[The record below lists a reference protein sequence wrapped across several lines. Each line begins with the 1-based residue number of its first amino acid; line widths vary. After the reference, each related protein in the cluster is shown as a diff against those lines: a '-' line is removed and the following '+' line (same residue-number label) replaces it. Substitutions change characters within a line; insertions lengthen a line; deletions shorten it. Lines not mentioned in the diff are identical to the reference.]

1 MRRSVVSNLAIVFAA
16 GVTAAL
22 ALVPLA
28 LLALVSVGR
37 NWFWPALLPRE
48 LAARAWEY
56 VASGGGG
63 IGEALVRSLVI
74 ALVVAIVS
82 VAAALP
88 AARAIALHRFAGK
101 RLLLFALLFPVM
113 APPLAAAMGL
123 HTIFLRAGLADSLP
137 GVVLVHLIPAVP
149 YATLMLAGA
158 FANFDTDWEAQAR
171 TLGAGP
177 WSVWT
182 RVTLPALAPAVA
194 VAAAFAF
201 LLSWS
206 QYLLT
211 LLIGGGR
218 VLTLPLLLL
227 GFQRGGDEAVGAALA
242 LVFIAPTLI
251 VFALVARVVSD
262 TGARHE
268 SDPGLT
274 RVRLRSSTGLG
285 VIVLVAVVAHG
296 CSAAPER
303 PAPLFADDL
312 ARTDFAEIARRAR
325 GTTVRFGMWA
335 GDEARNR
342 FHQGPAAD
350 AVKRELGLTLEIV
363 PLADVADAINKLLNE
378 KSAGVASGGSIDFI
392 WINGEN
398 FRTAKQGGLLWG
410 PFATQLPNIRFFDET
425 AWQRDFGTPTGGHEA
440 PVEQAQFVL
449 AYDSAR
455 VPAPP
460 ATVADL
466 RAWIHAHPG
475 RFTYPAI
482 PDFTGSAFIRHV
494 LQHAGGIPPAAFAN
508 GFDADLYERVSKPAL
523 AYLRDIKPDLW
534 RRGETYPATPAD
546 LNRLF
551 VNGEI
556 DFSMNY
562 GPTFASDKI
571 ARGEFPATVRT
582 LVFDEGTI
590 ANYSYLAIPFNAAN
604 VAGALTIVNYFMSP
618 AHALARARAIGGL
631 FPLRLDRL
639 SAADRAAVDALP
651 RGPATLPLDELAAHR
666 IVEADAEY
674 LQRLE
679 RDWRSEVLQR

>member
-1 MRRSVVSNLAIVFAA
+1 
-16 GVTAAL
+16 
-22 ALVPLA
+22 
-28 LLALVSVGR
+28 
-37 NWFWPALLPRE
+37 
-48 LAARAWEY
+48 
-56 VASGGGG
+56 
-63 IGEALVRSLVI
+63 
-74 ALVVAIVS
+74 
-82 VAAALP
+82 
-88 AARAIALHRFAGK
+88 
-101 RLLLFALLFPVM
+101 
-113 APPLAAAMGL
+113 
-123 HTIFLRAGLADSLP
+123 
-137 GVVLVHLIPAVP
+137 
-149 YATLMLAGA
+149 
-158 FANFDTDWEAQAR
+158 
-171 TLGAGP
+171 
-177 WSVWT
+177 VWT
-182 RVTLPALAPAVA
+182 RVTIPALAPGLA

-211 LLIGGGR
+211 LLVGGGR

-227 GFQRGGDEAVGAALA
+227 GFQRGGDEAVAAALA

-262 TGARHE
+262 GSDTSQRGVRHR
-268 SDPGLT
+268 SD
-274 RVRLRSSTGLG
+274 TGL
-285 VIVLVAVVAHG
+285 VVLVLLAVGAHG
-296 CSAAPER
+296 CAAAPER
-303 PAPLFADDL
+303 PAPLTADDL

-325 GTTVRFGMWA
+325 GTDVHFGMWA

-350 AVKRELGLTLEIV
+350 AVARELGITLQIV
-363 PLADVADAINKLLNE
+363 PLADVADAINKLLTE
-378 KSAGVASGGSIDFI
+378 KSAGVTTGGSIDFI
-392 WINGEN
+392 WMNGEN

-410 PFATQLPNIRFFDET
+410 PFAEKLPSIHFFDET
-425 AWQRDFGTPTGGHEA
+425 AWRRDFGTATDGYEA

-455 VPAPP
+455 VASPP
-460 ATVADL
+460 GTLAGL

-475 RFTYPAI
+475 RFTYPAV

-494 LQHAGGIPPAAFAN
+494 LQHAGGVPPAAFAD
-508 GFDADLYERVSKPAL
+508 GFDPNLYERASKPAL
-523 AYLRDIKPDLW
+523 AWLRDIKPDLW
-534 RRGETYPATPAD
+534 RHGATYPATPAD

-562 GPTFASDKI
+562 GPAFASEKI

-582 LVFDEGTI
+582 LVFNEGTI

-604 VAGALTIVNYFMSP
+604 TAGALTIINYFLSP
-618 AHALARARAIGGL
+618 AHAIARARAIGGL
-631 FPLRLDRL
+631 FPLQLDRL
-639 SAADRAAVDALP
+639 SPADRAVVDTLP
-651 RGPATLPLDELAAHR
+651 RGPATLPLDMLAAHR

>member
-1 MRRSVVSNLAIVFAA
+1 MRRSVVSNLSIVFAA

-22 ALVPLA
+22 ALVLLA

-48 LAARAWEY
+48 FAARAWEY

-63 IGEALVRSLVI
+63 IGEALVRSIVI

-88 AARAIALHRFAGK
+88 AARAIALHQFAGK

-123 HTIFLRAGLADSLP
+123 HTIFLRAGVADSLP

-262 TGARHE
+262 RGQTEVKPQSDRGQTAVARGQGEDVREQGDDRKDAPAVLQQPDAGDQVQQSGDRGQNPHPDV
-268 SDPGLT
+268 DPGDD
-274 RVRLRSSTGLG
+274 RLKPGGWATGPAG
-285 VIVLVAVVAHG
+285 PASPGGRRRGGERHQRAQHRIEGTHEDHGDAVNDHQD
-296 CSAAPER
+296 
-303 PAPLFADDL
+303 ADDL
-312 ARTDFAEIARRAR
+312 DLSDHWRASKVPGSSPEPLR
-325 GTTVRFGMWA
+325 EGRKAPFQ
-335 GDEARNR
+335 
-342 FHQGPAAD
+342 FGPAA
-350 AVKRELGLTLEIV
+350 
-363 PLADVADAINKLLNE
+363 
-378 KSAGVASGGSIDFI
+378 GVGHPHEPF
-392 WINGEN
+392 
-398 FRTAKQGGLLWG
+398 G
-410 PFATQLPNIRFFDET
+410 PE
-425 AWQRDFGTPTGGHEA
+425 G
-440 PVEQAQFVL
+440 
-449 AYDSAR
+449 
-455 VPAPP
+455 
-460 ATVADL
+460 
-466 RAWIHAHPG
+466 RAW
-475 RFTYPAI
+475 
-482 PDFTGSAFIRHV
+482 
-494 LQHAGGIPPAAFAN
+494 
-508 GFDADLYERVSKPAL
+508 
-523 AYLRDIKPDLW
+523 
-534 RRGETYPATPAD
+534 
-546 LNRLF
+546 
-551 VNGEI
+551 
-556 DFSMNY
+556 
-562 GPTFASDKI
+562 
-571 ARGEFPATVRT
+571 
-582 LVFDEGTI
+582 DE
-590 ANYSYLAIPFNAAN
+590 
-604 VAGALTIVNYFMSP
+604 
-618 AHALARARAIGGL
+618 
-631 FPLRLDRL
+631 
-639 SAADRAAVDALP
+639 VDV
-651 RGPATLPLDELAAHR
+651 G
-666 IVEADAEY
+666 
-674 LQRLE
+674 RLE
-679 RDWRSEVLQR
+679 ASLAEVQ

>member
-1 MRRSVVSNLAIVFAA
+1 MRRPVVSNLAIVFAA

-22 ALVPLA
+22 ALVPPA

-48 LAARAWEY
+48 FSARAWEY

-63 IGEALVRSLVI
+63 IGDALVRSMVI

-88 AARAIALHRFAGK
+88 AARAIALHQFAGK

-123 HTIFLRAGLADSLP
+123 HTIFLRAGLVDSLP

-262 TGARHE
+262 APDTTPSG
-268 SDPGLT
+268 S
-274 RVRLRSSTGLG
+274 RVGT
-285 VIVLVAVVAHG
+285 VVLVLLAVLAHG
-296 CSAAPER
+296 CAAASER
-303 PAPLFADDL
+303 PAPLTADDL
-312 ARTDFAEIARRAR
+312 ARSDFAEIARRAR

-342 FHQGPAAD
+342 FHQGPAAE
-350 AVKRELGLTLEIV
+350 AVKRELGLTLQIV

-378 KSAGVASGGSIDFI
+378 KSAGVASGGSIDFV

-410 PFATQLPNIRFFDET
+410 PFAEKLPSIRFFDEV
-425 AWQRDFGTPTGGHEA
+425 AWRRDFGTSTGGYEA

-449 AYDSAR
+449 AYDSVR
-455 VPAPP
+455 VPSPP
-460 ATVADL
+460 KTVADL

-494 LQHAGGIPPAAFAN
+494 LQHAGDVPPAAFAN
-508 GFDADLYERVSKPAL
+508 GFDADLYERASKPAL
-523 AYLRDIKPDLW
+523 AYLRDIKPALW
-534 RRGETYPATPAD
+534 RQGETYPATPAD

-562 GPTFASDKI
+562 GPTFASEKI

-590 ANYSYLAIPFNAAN
+590 TNYSYLAIPFNAAN
-604 VAGALTIVNYFMSP
+604 VAGALTIVNYFLSP

-639 SAADRAAVDALP
+639 SAADRGAVDALP